1 MSARALLV
9 RGMLVGV
16 AAAALAYLFATV
28 FGEPQ
33 VEHALGFEDAHTMPG
48 MAAPEIVYRTVQST
62 LGLGVAVLVYGAA
75 LGGIFALAFAF
86 ATDGS
91 AHSRRGERRCWS
103 PWSGS
108 GRCSWCRT

>member
-33 VEHALGFEDAHTMPG
+33 VEHAIGFEDAHT
-48 MAAPEIVYRTVQST
+48 
-62 LGLGVAVLVYGAA
+62 
-75 LGGIFALAFAF
+75 
-86 ATDGS
+86 
-91 AHSRRGERRCWS
+91 
-103 PWSGS
+103 
-108 GRCSWCRT
+108 